1 MRTIIILVLI
11 FLGTTVH
18 AQEIRC
24 ISYATTIG
32 TGFDMSKPSCT
43 PFIWQVIGNYS
54 FNERLSTGVGTGIS
68 LFEKSIVPLFA
79 DVKFRICKPKKFT
92 PFIQCSVGYG
102 IAVSKDANG
111 GVYLN
116 PAAGISYSIYK
127 RMKLSVS
134 IGYELQKLDRLKK
147 FDREIAT
154 IEFSEKLSHNLI
166 SMKIGV
172 EF

>member
-1 MRTIIILVLI
+1 MRTLIIIALI

-18 AQEIRC
+18 AQGIRC

-32 TGFDMSKPSCT
+32 AGFDMSKPSCT
-43 PFIWQVIGNYS
+43 PFIWQVIGNYN

-68 LFEKSIVPLFA
+68 LFEKPIVPLFA
-79 DVKFRICKPKKFT
+79 DVRFCICKPKKFT
-92 PFIQCSVGYG
+92 PFIQCAVGYG
-102 IAVSKDANG
+102 IVVSKDANG
-111 GVYLN
+111 GIYLN

-127 RMKLSVS
+127 RMKLFVS
-134 IGYELQKLDRLKK
+134 IGYELQKLERLKK
-147 FDREIAT
+147 FDSEIAT
-154 IEFSEKLSHNLI
+154 IEFSEQLSHNLI

>member
-11 FLGTTVH
+11 FLGTTIH

-32 TGFDMSKPSCT
+32 TGFDMSKPSYT
-43 PFIWQVIGNYS
+43 PFIWKVSGNYN

-68 LFEKSIVPLFA
+68 LFEKPIVPLFA
-79 DVKFRICKPKKFT
+79 DVKFRICKPKKYT
-92 PFIQCSVGYG
+92 PFIQCGVGYG
-102 IAVSKDANG
+102 IAVSKDANSG
-111 GVYLN
+111 IYLN

-127 RMKLSVS
+127 RMKLFVSV
-134 IGYELQKLDRLKK
+134 GYELQKLERLKK
-147 FDREIAT
+147 FDSEIAT

>member
-18 AQEIRC
+18 AQGIRC

-43 PFIWQVIGNYS
+43 PFIWQVIGNYN

-68 LFEKSIVPLFA
+68 LFEKPIVPLFA
-79 DVKFRICKPKKFT
+79 DVKFCICKPKKFT
-92 PFIQCSVGYG
+92 PFIQCVVGYG
-102 IAVSKDANG
+102 IVVSKDANG
-111 GVYLN
+111 GIYLN

-127 RMKLSVS
+127 RMKLFVS
-134 IGYELQKLDRLKK
+134 IGYELQKLERLKK
-147 FDREIAT
+147 FDSEIAT

>member
-32 TGFDMSKPSCT
+32 TGFDMSEPSCT
-43 PFIWQVIGNYS
+43 PFIWQVIGNFH

-68 LFEKSIVPLFA
+68 LFEKPIVPLFA

-92 PFIQCSVGYG
+92 PFIQCGVGYG

-111 GVYLN
+111 GIYLN

-127 RMKLSVS
+127 RMKLFVSV
-134 IGYELQKLDRLKK
+134 GYELQKLERLKK
-147 FDREIAT
+147 FDSEIAT
-154 IEFSEKLSHNLI
+154 IAFSEKLSHNLI